1 MRSKR
6 VRRCLVGGAV
16 AALTAVLSPGGW
28 GPPAVALAAAPATA
42 PAPAIAPAPAN
53 ATAPASA
60 TAASAG
66 ARAAA
71 DAAARG
77 AAFDPGRAYAPGS
90 SQPLRTGDAARLP
103 DAAGDSAAATG
114 SADPNGGSLGVRVTG
129 DVETPQGA
137 ALSGALP
144 GGDLV
149 QVHSLGVVDRV
160 RADGSTVWQ
169 RSTGSLYRDWHLT
182 YNASGGYVATPQL
195 VFGTDPADPYYV
207 TTASSYAMGNTQP
220 YAIGDLTGDGAA
232 DVAVAETV
240 GVNLGAA
247 SCGNCGWPFTV
258 PGSDQHYGT
267 FVTVLDGRTGATVYS
282 ELDPGF
288 VTQLAVSGKD
298 LVIGDETGSPT
309 GGGPGSWDSV
319 SSVRALSLH
328 RGGATGRPS
337 AFAAANGVG
346 DVQGPLGATE
356 DWHVSTGAQ
365 WGLVLG
371 IRPVAGGVAFTWS
384 DTPLGLGDPR
394 PPDGHVVVV
403 DAHGTVRWDHR
414 TAGYPVL
421 SRYDAGRGRLAVV
434 EQTDPAAGVSYTLTG
449 LRVTDGRTVTSARTE
464 GVLPTALTVGALG
477 AHRGASWIVAG
488 VVATAD
494 QVSPPYYGFSAATV
508 SAYDPGLAR
517 TLWTQRLAAADPDDP
532 PQPGAVQVVPDS
544 RGGATVVVGS
554 WLASVVPSPAQPV
567 VARYDVRGLSGA
579 TGAADWDRAGDVA
592 DPLSLTAGT
601 GSDAGRG
608 TGSDSGS
615 DSGRG
620 DGTFR
625 GVTDEQDAV
634 TYSAATGTTV
644 RSAPLLA
651 DLYAALGADVDGD
664 RHVDDIAGGQSGAVY
679 AFDGRTLT
687 PGDDAPRVLWRA
699 DAGGP
704 VHAITSATVA
714 GRPVLAVAATTGLTL
729 LDRRTGR
736 VLHRFALPGQYVW
749 NASAGTVGGHG
760 VVVTAT
766 DRVTAF
772 DAATG
777 RTLWTYRPP
786 VAAYFANASVTGGTV
801 VTEYQNQVASRHAPT
816 TMAAVGLDAGTGRAA
831 WTAAADPATTYA
843 AQLPNGVAAG
853 PGIPGAGADGAAF
866 TWTAADGRGRVD
878 VRDAHTG
885 ALLYSDTDDTLAGHE
900 SYVLDPRVGL
910 VATGDGGSASI
921 GPEGATGSGSVRGTD
936 SGVVPAGGEPVLLTA
951 QIGLNAYP
959 LSALSAGDT
968 AVSPL
973 ATYQPFQTGRLTVTP
988 DDRVL
993 TTPIDWRAHQVLV
1006 AEAGQTVRAY
1016 DVTIEHALA
1025 SVELTGTP
1033 AARAAAQ
1040 HTQAPKAPAAR
1051 PSALSLA
1058 DTTGQ
1063 DDRDGGRAAQVAR
1076 DARIATARPA
1086 AQVHVR
1092 GYSASGTPLLTAA
1105 EPSGYDPAAFRAY
1118 LGLSG
1123 TGAGQTVAVVDA
1135 PGDPDITADV
1145 DAFSARFGLPA
1156 VCAAGDGSGCFR
1168 FTVRAAQATGPADPS
1183 WGLETAMDVEWVHA
1197 VAPDAAVV
1205 LVESADGG
1213 FASLFRAVDAAAAL
1227 RPDAISMSWGIP
1239 QEFTDETYYDGHC
1252 ELAASVCSVASGD
1265 YGHPGSYPAYD
1276 PAVLSVGGTSLHLAG
1291 DGSVTAE
1298 TAWSGSGGGRSYV
1311 EPAPSYQRGVLS
1323 GGRGTP
1329 DISFDADPATGVAVY
1344 DSAGVQGQSGWF
1356 QVGGTSLGA
1365 PAWAAILASADQ
1377 LRAAAGR
1384 SRLAAADASAQKAV
1398 YAATA
1403 ALGDITAGPANGAC
1417 PVGCSAGD
1425 GYDFVTGLGSPR
1437 SGLDALLAAAR

>member
-1 MRSKR
+1 VRSKR
-6 VRRCLVGGAV
+6 VRRCLVGGAAV
-16 AALTAVLSPGGW
+16 ALTAVLSPGGW
-28 GPPAVALAAAPATA
+28 GLPAAALAAAPATA
-42 PAPAIAPAPAN
+42 PASASAAAPS
-53 ATAPASA
+53 SA
-60 TAASAG
+60 TAAPAG
-66 ARAAA
+66 AKA
-71 DAAARG
+71 AAARG
-77 AAFDPGRAYAPGS
+77 AAFDPARAYAPGS
-90 SQPLRTGDAARLP
+90 PEPLRTGDAARP
-103 DAAGDSAAATG
+103 AAAAGDSAAATG
-114 SADPNGGSLGVRVTG
+114 AADPDGGSLGVRVTG

-137 ALSGALP
+137 ALSAALP

-160 RADGSTVWQ
+160 RPDGSTVWQ
-169 RSTGSLYRDWHLT
+169 RGTGSLYRDWHLT

-220 YAIGDLTGDGAA
+220 YAIGDLTGDGAP

-258 PGSDQHYGT
+258 PGSDQHFGT
-267 FVTVLDGRTGATVYS
+267 FVTVLDGRTGATAYS

-309 GGGPGSWDSV
+309 GGGPGAWDSV

-328 RGGATGRPS
+328 RGGASGRPS

-394 PPDGHVVVV
+394 PPDGHVVLV

-421 SRYDAGRGRLAVV
+421 SRYDGSRGLLAVV

-449 LRVTDGRTVTSARTE
+449 LRVTDGRTVTSARTD

-488 VVATAD
+488 AVATAD

-508 SAYDPGLAR
+508 SAYDPDGAR
-517 TLWTQRLAAADPDDP
+517 TLWTQRLTAADPDDP
-532 PQPGAVQVVPDS
+532 PQPGSVQVATDS
-544 RGGATVVVGS
+544 RGRATVVVGS

-567 VARYDVRGLSGA
+567 VARYDVQGLSGA
-579 TGAADWDRAGDVA
+579 TGAVDWDRAGDVA
-592 DPLSLTAGT
+592 DPLSLVPG
-601 GSDAGRG
+601 
-608 TGSDSGS
+608 
-615 DSGRG
+615 G
-620 DGTFR
+620 DGAFR
-625 GVTDEQDAV
+625 GVTAEQDAV
-634 TYSAATGTTV
+634 TYSAATGAATRT
-644 RSAPLLA
+644 APLLA

-704 VHAITSATVA
+704 VHAITPATVA
-714 GRPVLAVAATTGLTL
+714 GRPALAVAATTGLTL

-749 NASAGTVGGHG
+749 NASAGTVGGRG

-772 DAATG
+772 DTATG

-816 TMAAVGLDAGTGRAA
+816 TMAAIGLDAGTGRTA

-866 TWTAADGRGRVD
+866 TWTASDGRGRVD
-878 VRDAHTG
+878 VRDAHSG

-910 VATGDGGSASI
+910 VATGDSGSASI
-921 GPEGATGSGSVRGTD
+921 GPDGATGSGSVRGTD
-936 SGVVPAGGEPVLLTA
+936 SAVASAGGAPVLLTA

-959 LSALSAGDT
+959 VSALSAGDT

-973 ATYQPFQTGRLTVTP
+973 ATYQPFQTGGLAVTP

-1016 DVTIEHALA
+1016 DVTIQHALA

-1033 AARAAAQ
+1033 AAQAARQ
-1040 HTQAPKAPAAR
+1040 RTQAPAAPAAR
-1051 PSALSLA
+1051 PSVLSLA
-1058 DTTGQ
+1058 DTAGP
-1063 DDRDGGRAAQVAR
+1063 DAR
-1076 DARIATARPA
+1076 DARVASARPA

-1092 GYSASGTPLLTAA
+1092 GYTAAGTPLLTAA

-1118 LGLSG
+1118 LGLRG

-1156 VCAAGDGSGCFR
+1156 VCAAGADSGCFR
-1168 FTVRAAQATGPADPS
+1168 FTVRAAQPTGPAADPS

-1213 FASLFRAVDAAAAL
+1213 FASLFRAVDEAAAL

-1239 QEFTDETYYDGHC
+1239 QEFTDETFYDGHC

-1265 YGHPGSYPAYD
+1265 YGNPGSYPAYN

-1311 EPAPSYQRGVLS
+1311 EPAPAYQRGVLS

-1417 PVGCSAGD
+1417 PVRCSAGD

-1437 SGLDALLAAAR
+1437 SGLDRLLAAAR